1 MSASLHVPVALVPNV
16 KSDAIPSKNS
26 AHAWVFDS
34 DVNLLS
40 EECRDKSPGSML
52 Y

>member
-16 KSDAIPSKNS
+16 QSDAIPSKNS

-34 DVNLLS
+34 DVKFIVGGVP
-40 EECRDKSPGSML
+40 R
-52 Y
+52 